1 MERPLR
7 HPAQYLRD
15 AVVSN
20 SKAVPRLRVIELSGD
35 FSEKAASGAVVVQDP
50 IHGFLDRLLDGDLFE
65 CAVVVA
71 KKGLLSRKDQT
82 AWPLVIVGADDAKRA
97 RVDLEKI
104 ARAGFQLIVGTKSS
118 LRDLE
123 TVFEALGYRKAG
135 QGTYA
140 DGDAHDPV
148 QAAWE
153 KEAFLRAIAV
163 ATKLCD
169 HALCVLAHD
178 GDPVYLLA
186 K

>member
-1 MERPLR
+1 M
-7 HPAQYLRD
+7 
-15 AVVSN
+15 SN
-20 SKAVPRLRVIELSGD
+20 SKAVPRLRAIELSGD
-35 FSEKAASGAVVVQDP
+35 FSEKAASGAAVVQDP
-50 IHGFLDRLLDGDLFE
+50 IHSFFDRLLEGGLFE
-65 CAVVVA
+65 CAVIVA

-82 AWPLVIVGADDAKRA
+82 AWPLVIPSADDAKSA

-140 DGDAHDPV
+140 GGDEHDPV

-153 KEAFLRAIAV
+153 KEGFLRAVAV
-163 ATKLCD
+163 ATELCD
-169 HALCVLAHD
+169 HALCVFAHD

-186 K
+186 E